1 MKFKLI
7 VIIIMFVLFS
17 RNLLPRWESSHNFKV
32 EVGVEKSFTQF
43 YKDNLSNIIFNLM
56 PKLHSDVSHR
66 IFNSCYFIVHD
77 KIL

>member
-43 YKDNLSNIIFNLM
+43 YKDNLSNI
-56 PKLHSDVSHR
+56 PG
-66 IFNSCYFIVHD
+66 
-77 KIL
+77 